1 MFRISRFINDTSFQM
16 VYRNNEL
23 DIVNYDTINYMED
36 TKISINYY
44 GKRLLIKGTNL
55 TARKLLD
62 NEILIC
68 GSIEEVLF
76 N

>member
-16 VYRNNEL
+16 MYRENEL

-44 GKRLLIKGTNL
+44 NKRLLIKGTNL
-55 TARKLLD
+55 TAKKLLD
-62 NEILIC
+62 SEILIS
-68 GSIEEVLF
+68 GNIESVDF